1 MRRTLRKTMGFLLL
15 ALVALPGFAQ
25 SSLPYSISFAES
37 QEGWK
42 ALDAS
47 TVASTTWTVG
57 EVYDYGSSSY
67 IGGVTTSSIDWD
79 YSWNDYYISPAFNLE
94 AGKSYKVKTRTWRNS
109 DPSAFTLT
117 LKAGTS
123 DSDASTFQTIS
134 GLTMQYSYD
143 ATTTEEHVFAVKTSG
158 TYYLAFLA
166 TTSGTTNEKIA
177 LTYFDLE
184 ETDETAEVT
193 IGDDG
198 DTPPVTEE
206 TKELPYYQNFVF
218 ETTDWTALDADNSG
232 KTWSHDS
239 GWGYYCGGYNPC
251 YLLEGDANAN
261 DYFVSPAFKFEA
273 GKTYTVALTSGHRD
287 YSGTLDLQLGTNK
300 SDATTF
306 NKLMDITGDADSKV
320 ESSYELIV
328 DATGVYYLALHA
340 TAEGGT
346 ASGPYQYLLDF
357 GVSEKESVDP
367 VEPETPLAVPYSVTF
382 NSSDNANTWT
392 AIDNSSEKDIES
404 WRYNEYAYYD
414 QTTGASYP
422 GVSFNGDWAAQAND
436 YFVSPALALEAGKTY
451 KVSANTSLRYDNSNM
466 KLSFVYGTS
475 KTDASTYTE
484 AGDIASGISYD
495 ANRSDESTFTVPTTG
510 TYYVGIHG
518 VSPEDATTDTEWQLS
533 KASIFNFAIE
543 EIEIKEDTLDVPYSV
558 TFDATNVNSWYALDN
573 SDVPGVTWTW
583 NAAGYQEKDAE
594 GNNVGE
600 PHPCV
605 SLKTD
610 NNSAACD
617 YFYSPALR
625 LKEGKS
631 YKVKFHIAAPTSNQ
645 MNLQL
650 VYSQDKK
657 NPNEFNQYDWLSPSS
672 LHSSYDAADSTYT
685 VEINKDGI
693 YYFGVKALSWEA
705 ATETDVNLFSFS
717 IEEKAEEA
725 EVAQE
730 LPYSIDFTQYE
741 TKETDWGTEGVDP
754 STAWTAL
761 DRSNNPSSTW
771 RWSTY
776 GYTEYDENWQI
787 IGETHAAVGFNSDW
801 SSDAND
807 YFVSPAFDLKEGKVY
822 QVKAI
827 VTCNRSCLEAGTTNI
842 TLEVGNQKKV
852 AGSYTTF
859 ATIPLHTEYEST
871 YNDAVYEFTADAD
884 GLHWVAL
891 HIADENGQNAYGYLM
906 QFSIEE
912 KVVPAATA
920 VTELKA
926 VEDASTKSVTLTW
939 KNPTTDTQGNA
950 LAEDAALTV
959 KVYEGDN
966 LLTTLEGQTPGTDGT
981 YSYQPATYEG
991 VHNYKV
997 VVVYND
1003 QDSEPAETS
1012 LEIINTGIKN
1022 IDVPTN
1028 ATVTVYSLNGALVSR
1043 SADLSNLEKGVYI
1056 ITVRDAQGNV
1066 KTSKITK

>member
-1 MRRTLRKTMGFLLL
+1 MRRTLRKTMGSFLL
-15 ALVALPGFAQ
+15 AFIALPGLAQ
-25 SSLPYSISFAES
+25 TSLPYSISLGES

-47 TVASTTWTVG
+47 TVAGTTWTPG
-57 EVYDYGSSSY
+57 EFYEYNSGSY
-67 IGGVTTSSIDWD
+67 INGVTTPIDWD

-94 AGKSYKVKTRTWRNS
+94 AGKNYKVKTRSWRNNE
-109 DPSAFTLT
+109 PSAFTLT

-134 GLTMQYSYD
+134 GLSMQYTYD
-143 ATTTEEHVFAVKTSG
+143 ANATEDHVFAVKTSG

-166 TTSGTTNEKIA
+166 TASGITNEKIA

-184 ETDETAEVT
+184 ETNETAEVT
-193 IGDDG
+193 IGDNG

-206 TKELPYYQNFVF
+206 TKELPYYQSFAF
-218 ETTDWTALDADNSG
+218 ETTDWSVLDANNSG

-239 GWGYYCGGYNPC
+239 NWGYYCGGYNPC
-251 YLLEGDANAN
+251 YLLESDVNAD

-273 GKTYTVALTSGHRD
+273 GKTYTIALTSGHRS

-300 SDATTF
+300 SDASTF
-306 NKLMDITGDADSKV
+306 NKLMDITGDADTKL
-320 ESSYELIV
+320 ESSYELTV
-328 DATGVYYLALHA
+328 DETGVYYLALHA
-340 TAEGGT
+340 TTEGAT
-346 ASGPYQYLLDF
+346 ENGPYQYLLDF
-357 GVSEKESVDP
+357 GVTAKESV
-367 VEPETPLAVPYSVTF
+367 EPEVPLAVPYSVTF
-382 NSSDNANTWT
+382 NSSDIANTWT

-404 WRYNEYAYYD
+404 WRFNEYAYYD
-414 QTTGASYP
+414 GSTNYP
-422 GVSFNGDWAAQAND
+422 GVSFNGDWAAPADD

-451 KVSANTSLRYDNSNM
+451 KVSANTSLRYDDSNM

-475 KTDASTYTE
+475 KTDASTYNE
-484 AGDIASGISYD
+484 VGDIASGVTYD

-518 VSPEDATTDTEWQLS
+518 VSPEDATAQAQWQLS
-533 KASIFNFAIE
+533 KAGIFNFAIE
-543 EIEIKEDTLDVPYSV
+543 EIETKEDTLDVPYAV
-558 TFDATNVNSWYALDN
+558 TFDANNVNTWYALDN
-573 SDVPGVTWTW
+573 SEVPGVTWAW
-583 NAAGYQEKDAE
+583 NGTGYQEKDAE
-594 GNNVGE
+594 NNNVGE
-600 PHPCV
+600 PHSCV

-631 YKVKFHIAAPTSNQ
+631 YKVKFHIAASSTNE

-650 VYSQDKK
+650 VYTQDRK
-657 NPNEFNQYDWLSPSS
+657 NPNEFNQFDWLSPSS
-672 LHSSYDAADSTYT
+672 LHSSYDATDSTYT
-685 VEINKDGI
+685 VEISKDGI

-705 ATETDVNLFSFS
+705 GTETDVNVFSFS
-717 IEEKAEEA
+717 IEEKVEEA

-741 TKETDWGTEGVDP
+741 TQETEWGGTEGVDP
-754 STAWTAL
+754 SSAWTAL

-771 RWSTY
+771 RWSSY
-776 GYTEYDENWQI
+776 GYQEYDDNWQT
-787 IGETHAAVGFNSDW
+787 IGECHAAVSYNSDW
-801 SSDAND
+801 SSNAND

-822 QVKAI
+822 QVKAT
-827 VTCNRSCLEAGTTNI
+827 VTCNRTCLEAGTTNI
-842 TLEVGNQKKV
+842 TLEVGNQKKI
-852 AGSYTTF
+852 AGSYTAF

-871 YNDAVYEFTADAD
+871 YNDVAYEFTADAD

-891 HIADENGQNAYGYLM
+891 HIADETGQNAYGYFM

-912 KVVPAATA
+912 KVAPAAEA
-920 VTELKA
+920 VTELTA

-959 KVYEGDN
+959 KVYEGEE
-966 LLTTLEGQTPGTDGT
+966 LLTTLEGQLPGANGT
-981 YSYQPATYEG
+981 YTYEPATYEG

-997 VVVYND
+997 VVVYNE

-1022 IDVPTN
+1022 VDIPAN
-1028 ATVTVYSLNGALVSR
+1028 ATVTVHSLNGALVSR

-1056 ITVRDAQGNV
+1056 ITIRDAQGNV